1 MIVITIIACHGNLFK
16 VKMTIM
22 PSKSLLKSA
31 LLLIV
36 LIFKKSSESKTSTDS
51 STINETE
58 NEGIIRLLTILP
70 YPVPPND
77 SVSLRPFW
85 DGGLAVL
92 PAAQLAVEHVNQDPN
107 TLPGYRVK
115 LLNVDGGCDVY
126 SRALM
131 NFAERVLYGSSIAGI
146 IGPGCT
152 PSTLAISSI
161 LGRPKTA
168 LPNIHLATS
177 PVLSN
182 RSKYSNTYGIRSSSL
197 MIIITAIS
205 LSEHNKWEKI
215 AALLDLGIYSHLDPN
230 FRKVVTRVLQTNR
243 VVYFSVVYDTYIPF
257 DSLMK
262 NNARVIL
269 LFTTSPLFATKLLCI
284 AHIKGMVF
292 PYYQWVVAD
301 HHLDELLR
309 ETVFHYDG
317 VFYNCSKRAILNN
330 NLLIVHRIRNLDVNS
345 QLVSGHTYS
354 NIYQNYLQKLS
365 TFNKNGVHE
374 LKPDVQAAITY
385 DAVWAL
391 ALAINTT
398 LDDST
403 NVSSIR
409 YGNKAFTDKIKQSL
423 AKIAFDG
430 ASGHINFDSRSGY
443 INRIVDILHINS
455 SMNDNLVGFFNGSG
469 ISITNHDTQIFINT
483 TTLYRTETVHPS
495 VATIFLLI
503 ILFLSA
509 ATLILHIV
517 STIKRQH
524 PSIKASSPVLNHFIF
539 TGCYIWTAASI
550 IYIMVLKALSLEN
563 YYANCCQVV
572 FTWLLP
578 VGWTMIFGTL
588 IAKTWRIYK
597 IFVHF
602 HDPGNLISNRALVS
616 FILLQLGLDIAL
628 GIPWSLLSPAQ
639 LQKTDISTM
648 SKTNPQK
655 FMIVTY
661 LTQRSCVFLDN
672 RISYLFWIVTVFG
685 YKILQVVVLLTLTL
699 LTKKIVNLRFS
710 TLSLRK
716 ATYLSFI
723 LSLSLLPPFIILWN
737 VDAEI
742 HIDFIL
748 FCTFISGTISI
759 CVMFVLLPPIL
770 PVFKK

>member
-1 MIVITIIACHGNLFK
+1 
-16 VKMTIM
+16 M

-31 LLLIV
+31 LLLLV
-36 LIFKKSSESKTSTDS
+36 STLNLMKSSESRASNS

-58 NEGIIRLLTILP
+58 NEDIIRLLTILP

-85 DGGLAVL
+85 DGGLAIL
-92 PAAQLAVEHVNQDPN
+92 PAVQLAVEHVNQHPN
-107 TLPGYRVK
+107 TLPGYRVE

-131 NFAERVLYGSSIAGI
+131 NFAEHVLYGSSIAGI

-161 LGRPKTA
+161 LGRPETA
-168 LPNIHLATS
+168 LPNIHLAIS
-177 PVLSN
+177 PILSN
-182 RSKYSNTYGIRSSSL
+182 RSKYGNTYGIHSSSL
-197 MIIITAIS
+197 ALVITAIS
-205 LSEHNKWEKI
+205 LLEHNKWNNI
-215 AALLDLGIYSHLDPN
+215 AALFDADTYSHLNQDL
-230 FRKVVTRVLQTNR
+230 RDTVAGELQRNR
-243 VVYFSVVYDTYIPF
+243 VVYLSVVYDTYLPF
-257 DSLMK
+257 DPLVQTS
-262 NNARVIL
+262 ARVIF
-269 LFTTSPLFATKLLCI
+269 LFTTSPLFAMKILCI

-292 PYYQWVVAD
+292 PYYQWVVVG
-301 HHLDELLR
+301 HHLNELLR
-309 ETVFHYDG
+309 ETVFDYDG
-317 VFYNCSKRAILNN
+317 VFYNCTNRAILKD
-330 NLLIVHRIRNLDVNS
+330 NLLIVQRIRNLDVNY
-345 QLVSGHTYS
+345 QLVSGRTYT
-354 NIYQNYLQKLS
+354 NVYQNYLQKLS
-365 TFNKNGVHE
+365 TFNKNSVHE

-430 ASGHINFDSRSGY
+430 ASGHIKFDSRSGY

-455 SMNDNLVGFFNGSG
+455 SMDDNLVGFFNGSG
-469 ISITNHDTQIFINT
+469 ISITSHETQIFINT
-483 TTLYRTETVHPS
+483 DTLSRTETVHPS

-503 ILFLSA
+503 ILLQST
-509 ATLILHIV
+509 ATLILHII

-550 IYIMVLKALSLEN
+550 IYIIVLKALSSEN

-572 FTWLLP
+572 FTWLFP

-602 HDPGNLISNRALVS
+602 RNPGNLISNRALVS

-639 LQKTDISTM
+639 LQKIDIPTV
-648 SKTNPQK
+648 SKTNPQN
-655 FMIVTY
+655 FIIVTY

-672 RISYLFWIVTVFG
+672 RISHLFWIVTVLG

-699 LTKKIVNLRFS
+699 LTKTIVNLRFS
-710 TLSLRK
+710 TLSLRR

-723 LSLSLLPPFIILWN
+723 LSLSLLPPFFILWN

-742 HIDFIL
+742 YIDFVL